1 MSDLLSSAYKLSEES
16 FHTQLEL
23 WEYAYDPT
31 NERLKHFYDHEADL
45 KKKFQTFY
53 ESALLQK
60 DKIDPAT
67 VRGLTEIYDYYE
79 NIWEGWNLAIKN
91 YLHDKNEKKFRHLM
105 FELEKNFDNSKIN
118 HQIDE
123 LINIHAQRIEK
134 TRELQTKQAHNRI
147 LVSITLLCALFSL
160 FMIYVIYI
168 NRREKRILIKL
179 VQTEKMTTL
188 GQMSASMAHELNTPL
203 MFIKGFTNR
212 VRSKINQ
219 ENFEKKPEVLEYLTD
234 IDEGISRMEYIVN
247 HLRNFTRESKSEKV
261 EFSAHEVI
269 TNAFNF
275 FNEQFKNLNIK
286 HVENFTSPPVYII
299 GNKNRLEQVFVNL
312 ISNSRDA
319 LKSHG
324 QLKEKIINVET
335 ELSNDNLIIHFH
347 DNGPGIPKN
356 KIEKIFDPFFTTKP
370 VGLGTGLGLSIIQE
384 IITEHDGSIEVES
397 SESTGTVFIIT
408 LPCKVKPL
416 KNSTTL

>member
-1 MSDLLSSAYKLSEES
+1 MKLNPIPKKSLYLTLLLGFSFFIFSLFILYKNYTESIIETKHDRQMSDLLSSAYKLSEES

-79 NIWEGWNLAIKN
+79 NIWKGWNLAIEK
-91 YLHDKNEKKFRHLM
+91 YIKDKNEHKFRRVM

-118 HQIDE
+118 HQIDD
-123 LINIHAQRIEK
+123 LISIHARRLEK
-134 TRELQTKQAHNRI
+134 IRELQTQQAHSRI
-147 LVSITLLCALFSL
+147 LVSISLLCALFSL

-203 MFIKGFTNR
+203 MYIKGFTNR
-212 VRSKINQ
+212 VRSKILQ
-219 ENFEKKPEVLEYLTD
+219 EDFDKKPEILDYLVD
-234 IDEGISRMEYIVN
+234 IDEGITRMEFIVN
-247 HLRNFTRESKSEKV
+247 HLRNFTRESKAEKS
-261 EFSAHEVI
+261 EFSIHEVI
-269 TNAFNF
+269 SNAFIF
-275 FNEQFKNLNIK
+275 FNEQFKTLNIK
-286 HVENFTSPPVYII
+286 HTDKFTSSPAQIL

-312 ISNSRDA
+312 ISNW
-319 LKSHG
+319 
-324 QLKEKIINVET
+324 
-335 ELSNDNLIIHFH
+335 LIWY
-347 DNGPGIPKN
+347 
-356 KIEKIFDPFFTTKP
+356 
-370 VGLGTGLGLSIIQE
+370 
-384 IITEHDGSIEVES
+384 
-397 SESTGTVFIIT
+397 
-408 LPCKVKPL
+408 
-416 KNSTTL
+416 